1 MANILNEMTSGLLAF
16 CAEALRVS
24 AARHEEDD

>member
-1 MANILNEMTSGLLAF
+1 MTSGLLAF